1 VKAVRAKQRIKVLIV
16 DDSLLFRETLA
27 REMAKDEGLEI
38 VGTASDPYMARDLIV
53 KLRPDV
59 LTLDVEMPKMNGIE
73 FLKKL
78 MPQYPLPV
86 IVVSSASQNVFD
98 ALDAGAVEFVTKPN
112 MSRQGGMASFV
123 NELTVKVKIA
133 STAKVGNIKHTPAVS
148 NQAFTG
154 SVGSVSTNQVIA
166 LGASTGGTDALY
178 SVISA
183 LPKEMPPIVIVQH
196 MPPVFTKLY
205 ADRLNNSCRLE
216 VKEAADGDELRPGR
230 VLIAPGDFQMRV
242 AKRGSGYYVRVT
254 KEEKVSGHSPSV
266 DVLFRSVAE
275 VVKDK
280 AIGVIMTGMGKDGAD
295 GLLKMRKSG
304 AYTIG
309 QDEKSSVVYG
319 MPMVAFNIGAV
330 QKQLPLERIPD
341 EIIRSLAK

>member
-1 VKAVRAKQRIKVLIV
+1 M
-16 DDSLLFRETLA
+16 T
-27 REMAKDEGLEI
+27 
-38 VGTASDPYMARDLIV
+38 
-53 KLRPDV
+53 
-59 LTLDVEMPKMNGIE
+59 
-73 FLKKL
+73 
-78 MPQYPLPV
+78 
-86 IVVSSASQNVFD
+86 
-98 ALDAGAVEFVTKPN
+98 
-112 MSRQGGMASFV
+112 SFV

-133 STAKVGNIKHTPAVS
+133 STAKVGNKKHAPLVS
-148 NQAFTG
+148 NRPLTG
-154 SVGSVSTNQVIA
+154 SVTSVSTNQVIA

-205 ADRLNNSCRLE
+205 ADRLNNSCKLE

-254 KEEKVSGHSPSV
+254 KEEKVSGHCPSV

-295 GLLKMRKSG
+295 GLLKMRKNG

-341 EIIRSLAK
+341 EIIRSLSK